1 MFWGS
6 EKLARELPKFIP
18 GYDAKR
24 LDGAAYRL
32 SVGEEVYV
40 SPTGQPGDLRN
51 KAKTQLTAGA
61 GFTVPPGQF
70 GFILTEEEIEVPAE
84 ALALISIRASYKFA
98 GLVNVSGFH
107 VDPGFKG
114 KLLFS
119 VFNAGPNAV
128 HLSRNEECFLIW
140 YADLAEAGPAQT
152 KFGYANIPSHLTGP
166 LAAGIQSFAGLES
179 KISETE
185 KKFTDRV
192 TALER
197 EQAVLKWGFGLA
209 AGVVLTLGLK
219 QCGIDRPPG
228 PANAAITTN
237 ASQSAT
243 NATAADQNSLTNAN

>member
-6 EKLARELPKFIP
+6 KRLARELPKLIP
-18 GYDAKR
+18 SYDAIR

-51 KAKTQLTAGA
+51 KAKTQLTPGM

-140 YADLAEAGPAQT
+140 YADLTEAGPAQT
-152 KFGYANIPSHLTGP
+152 KIGYANIPSHLTGP

-185 KKFTDRV
+185 KKLTDRV
-192 TALER
+192 TTLER

-209 AGVVLTLGLK
+209 AGVLLTLGLK
-219 QCGIDRPPG
+219 QCGIDRPPE
-228 PANAAITTN
+228 PANSAIVAN
-237 ASQSAT
+237 VSQSAT
-243 NATAADQNSLTNAN
+243 NTTGAGQNSLTNAN

>member
-18 GYDAKR
+18 SYDSKR

-32 SVGEEVYV
+32 SVGQEVYV
-40 SPTGQPGDLRN
+40 SPTGLPGDLRN
-51 KAKTQLTAGA
+51 KPKTQLSPGE

-70 GFILTEEEIEVPAE
+70 GFILTDEEIEVPAE

-140 YADLAEAGPAQT
+140 YADLAGAGPAQT
-152 KFGYANIPSHLTGP
+152 KVGYANIPSHLTGP
-166 LAAGIQSFAGLES
+166 LAAGIQSFSGLES
-179 KISETE
+179 KINETE
-185 KKFTDRV
+185 KKLTDRV
-192 TALER
+192 STLER
-197 EQAVLKWGFGLA
+197 EQAVLKWGLGLA
-209 AGVVLTLGLK
+209 AGVMLTLGLK
-219 QCGIDRPPG
+219 QCGIDRPPQLD
-228 PANAAITTN
+228 NAAIAAN

-243 NATAADQNSLTNAN
+243 NATAADQNSLTNAK